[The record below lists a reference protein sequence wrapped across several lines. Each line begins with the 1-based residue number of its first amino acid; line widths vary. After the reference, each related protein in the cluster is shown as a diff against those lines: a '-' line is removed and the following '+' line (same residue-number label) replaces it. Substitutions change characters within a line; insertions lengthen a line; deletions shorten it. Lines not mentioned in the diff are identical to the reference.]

1 MTCEDDAFANN
12 MVTIP
17 ASRALTKYI
26 VPSKIFVGCS
36 TLSEAGIE
44 ELKRFSAIICRK
56 STELKGVTDPNKWAM
71 FACIKAVRVSG
82 TM

>member
-12 MVTIP
+12 MAMIP
-17 ASRALTKYI
+17 ASRALIKYI
-26 VPSKIFVGCS
+26 VPSKVFVGCS

-56 STELKGVTDPNKWAM
+56 STGLKGVADPNKWAM

-82 TM
+82 KM